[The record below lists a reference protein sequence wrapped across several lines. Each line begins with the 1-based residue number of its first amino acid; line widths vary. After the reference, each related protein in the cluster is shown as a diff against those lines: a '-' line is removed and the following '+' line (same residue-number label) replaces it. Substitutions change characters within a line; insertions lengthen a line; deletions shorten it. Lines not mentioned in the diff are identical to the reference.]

1 MSYQTGIGAKLG
13 ISGALQCKDR
23 DGNVLKTIAFTGAIP
38 LVRIGIS
45 AEQAQQ
51 LIEEVKNG
59 SDDRQ

>member
-13 ISGALQCKDR
+13 ISGAFQCKDR

-38 LVRIGIS
+38 LERLGFS

-51 LIEEVKNG
+51 LIEEVNHGPDHK
-59 SDDRQ
+59 

>member
-13 ISGALQCKDR
+13 ISGEFQCKDA

-38 LVRIGIS
+38 LERIGIS